1 MFSYSF
7 SIQKNCFQESDE
19 FFDKF
24 LQTDATLDEGT
35 VPDIKV
41 MDNDLNMMSGD
52 DVNASSLL
60 DFFSQLTS
68 KSNSSISNMPIKEE
82 PLTEEDLKALQK
94 DRQKK
99 DNHNLSK
106 SRIIIN
112 LKNLYNLY
120 WDKLFFPAF

>member
-1 MFSYSF
+1 M
-7 SIQKNCFQESDE
+7 
-19 FFDKF
+19 
-24 LQTDATLDEGT
+24 
-35 VPDIKV
+35 PDIKV

-106 SRIIIN
+106 SQIF
-112 LKNLYNLY
+112 L
-120 WDKLFFPAF
+120 A